1 MDSKKKKKT
10 TIKKF
15 LDIDGLSHLINLFT
29 SFVASYAA
37 PKNHNHD
44 TTYAAKS
51 HTHDDR
57 YYTEAEVDNKLGGKA
72 PTSHTHSIANV
83 TNLQSQ
89 LDGKQPKGLY
99 AASSHNHD
107 ASNITN
113 GTVSA
118 DRLPVIPVS
127 KGGTGR
133 TTMVDSANA
142 LINSLSNGDA
152 TPTDKDYYICQYA
165 GGGTTTTTYHRRSM
179 SALWTWIKSKCDAI
193 YQAKGSY
200 ASSSHTHTWSQITGR
215 PSIPSALTYMPV
227 GYVYISWS
235 STSPASL
242 FGGSWT
248 AITGRFPYFNA
259 GTGQGGSNSHTLSV
273 NEMPSHNHRY
283 NNYDWL
289 VYIGKAGAGG
299 DNAPQQF
306 VPQGSYCLM
315 SGQGRML
322 AANISGVNT
331 GGNAAHNNMPSYQT
345 LYAWRRTA

>member
-72 PTSHTHSIANV
+72 PTSHTHTIANV
-83 TNLQSQ
+83 ANLQSS
-89 LDGKQPKGLY
+89 LDGKA
-99 AASSHNHD
+99 AASHGHSAATTSAAGFMAAAD
-107 ASNITN
+107 KSKLDGVAN
-113 GTVSA
+113 GANKT
-118 DRLPVIPVS
+118 I
-127 KGGTGR
+127 
-133 TTMVDSANA
+133 VDS
-142 LINSLSNGDA
+142 SLSSTSVN
-152 TPTDKDYYICQYA
+152 PVQNKVVN
-165 GGGTTTTTYHRRSM
+165 
-179 SALWTWIKSKCDAI
+179 SALAGK
-193 YQAKGSY
+193 

-259 GTGQGGSNSHTLSV
+259 GTGTGGSNTHKLSE
-273 NEMPSHNHRY
+273 NEIPRHKHPQTFGQTNAVTGAY
-283 NNYDWL
+283 NEAYAYPYK
-289 VYIGKAGAGG
+289 V
-299 DNAPQQF
+299 
-306 VPQGSYCLM
+306 
-315 SGQGRML
+315 SGQYAKAVATVKEYL
-322 AANISGVNT
+322 QSTNWT
-331 GGNAAHNNMPSYQT
+331 GGGASHNNMPAYQT
-345 LYAWRRTA
+345 LYAWRRTG

>member
-1 MDSKKKKKT
+1 MDSKKKKT

-72 PTSHTHSIANV
+72 PTSHTHTIANV
-83 TNLQSQ
+83 ANLQSS
-89 LDGKQPKGLY
+89 LDGKA
-99 AASSHNHD
+99 AASHGHSAATTSAAGFMAAAD
-107 ASNITN
+107 KSKLDGVAN
-113 GTVSA
+113 GANKT
-118 DRLPVIPVS
+118 I
-127 KGGTGR
+127 
-133 TTMVDSANA
+133 VDS
-142 LINSLSNGDA
+142 SLSSTSVN
-152 TPTDKDYYICQYA
+152 PVQNKVVN
-165 GGGTTTTTYHRRSM
+165 
-179 SALWTWIKSKCDAI
+179 SALAGK
-193 YQAKGSY
+193 

-273 NEMPSHNHRY
+273 NELAKHVHGVPFYSTLNEAHGYAISVFNGGFQDRIAVTSAY
-283 NNYDWL
+283 INYS
-289 VYIGKAGAGG
+289 
-299 DNAPQQF
+299 N
-306 VPQGSYCLM
+306 SY
-315 SGQGRML
+315 
-322 AANISGVNT
+322 T
-331 GGNAAHNNMPSYQT
+331 GGTSAHNNMPAYQT
-345 LYAWRRTA
+345 LYAWRRTG

>member
-1 MDSKKKKKT
+1 MDSKKKKT

-72 PTSHTHSIANV
+72 PTSHTHTIANV
-83 TNLQSQ
+83 ANLQSS
-89 LDGKQPKGLY
+89 LDGKA
-99 AASSHNHD
+99 AASHGHSAATTSAAGFMAAAD
-107 ASNITN
+107 KSKLDGVAN
-113 GTVSA
+113 GANKT
-118 DRLPVIPVS
+118 I
-127 KGGTGR
+127 
-133 TTMVDSANA
+133 VDS
-142 LINSLSNGDA
+142 SLSSTSVN
-152 TPTDKDYYICQYA
+152 PVQNKVVN
-165 GGGTTTTTYHRRSM
+165 
-179 SALWTWIKSKCDAI
+179 SALAGK
-193 YQAKGSY
+193 

-273 NEMPSHNHRY
+273 NEMPRHIHQLHVATWSSGFGGLGIATANE
-283 NNYDWL
+283 NSDWWTSWSD
-289 VYIGKAGAGG
+289 GTGMRGAG
-299 DNAPQQF
+299 N
-306 VPQGSYCLM
+306 SK
-315 SGQGRML
+315 
-322 AANISGVNT
+322 
-331 GGNAAHNNMPSYQT
+331 AHNNMPAYQT
-345 LYAWRRTA
+345 LYAWRRTG